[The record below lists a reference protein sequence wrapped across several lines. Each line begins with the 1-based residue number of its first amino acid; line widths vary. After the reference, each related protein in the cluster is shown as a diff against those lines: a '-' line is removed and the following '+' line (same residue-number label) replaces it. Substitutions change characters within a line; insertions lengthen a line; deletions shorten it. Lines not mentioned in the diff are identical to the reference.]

1 MEMGLPDAVLK
12 MYHNASG
19 NRHFSAADVRD
30 EFSRVVI
37 DEPLVHGSRIAGMVA
52 KKRHIL
58 ENELYEK
65 NIEDLLVEV

>member
-1 MEMGLPDAVLK
+1 MEIGLLDAVLK

-37 DEPLVHGSRIAGMVA
+37 DEPLVHGSRIAGKVA
-52 KKRHIL
+52 ERGHIL
-58 ENELYEK
+58 ENELYER
-65 NIEDLLVEV
+65 NIEEILAEV